1 MGERGRFFP
10 NVRAGLSGELFHER
24 RERDS
29 PAELRT
35 LRSSDSLA
43 TTVEGRPNVE
53 SKQQMVKM
61 SGSTYREVQSARG
74 KPSMWK
80 CAFGQAARAFG
91 PRDTLGNGVLQA
103 AGPALQP
110 ACELSSGRE
119 FSALLGVA
127 RASRRQNKS
136 CCVGDPGLR
145 R

>member
-74 KPSMWK
+74 KPSVWK
-80 CAFGQAARAFG
+80 CAFGQAARAIRTERYSWKRCTTSSRSG
-91 PRDTLGNGVLQA
+91 TSACVRAKLGTGVL
-103 AGPALQP
+103 
-110 ACELSSGRE
+110 C
-119 FSALLGVA
+119 VA
-127 RASRRQNKS
+127 RCGKGVTSPKQIVLR
-136 CCVGDPGLR
+136 GGLR
-145 R
+145 TS